1 MVAVFIFAGFGNVA
15 AEMSPAELAKASE
28 AKAVA
33 TSDEPLTTELIMKK
47 VDEAVALLGKKG
59 AAVFPEFQGLNTQFI
74 FAGTY
79 IWIHDQNGV
88 MRMHPIKYKLNGRNL
103 INMSDSTGKLFFA
116 VMNEVAEEEGGGWV
130 DYMWPKPGEKKPSPK
145 ISYVKQVTYGG
156 DTFVAGCG
164 TYDPTVIEK
173 IDPPGM
179 SGVGFCRGGSRYRNY
194 FEFQC

>member
-1 MVAVFIFAGFGNVA
+1 MSKRMILTSIVMVGVFIFVGFGNVA

-33 TSDEPLTTELIMKK
+33 TSNETLTTDLIMKK
-47 VDEAVALLGKKG
+47 VDEAVTLLGKKG
-59 AAVFPEFQGLNTQFI
+59 EAAFLEFQGEDTPFI

-88 MRMHPIKYKLNGRNL
+88 TRMHPIKYKLNGRNL

-116 VMNEVAEEEGGGWV
+116 VMNEVAEEDGGGWV

-145 ISYVKQVTYGG
+145 ISYVKQVKFG
-156 DTFVAGCG
+156 DETFVAGCG
-164 TYDPTVIEK
+164 TYDQAVIAK
-173 IDPPGM
+173 IKK
-179 SGVGFCRGGSRYRNY
+179 
-194 FEFQC
+194 

>member
-1 MVAVFIFAGFGNVA
+1 MPRRMILISIFMVTVFVLAGFGSVT
-15 AEMSPAELAKASE
+15 AEMSPAELAKSSE
-28 AKAVA
+28 AKAVE
-33 TSDEPLTTELIMKK
+33 TSSEPLTTDLIMKK

-59 AAVFPEFQGLNTQFI
+59 AAAFPDFQGQDSDFI

-103 INMSDSTGKLFFA
+103 INLADPTGKLFFA

-145 ISYVKQVTYGG
+145 ISYVKQVTFGD

-164 TYDPTVIEK
+164 TYDPAVIAK
-173 IDPPGM
+173 IQ
-179 SGVGFCRGGSRYRNY
+179 SK
-194 FEFQC
+194 

>member
-1 MVAVFIFAGFGNVA
+1 MPKRMILTTIFTVAVLIFTGFGSVA
-15 AEMSPAELAKASE
+15 AEMSPAELAKTSE

-33 TSDEPLTTELIMKK
+33 TSSETLTTELIMKK
-47 VDEAVALLGKKG
+47 VDEAVILLGKKG
-59 AAVFPEFQGLNTQFI
+59 EAAFPEFQGKDSDFI

-116 VMNEVAEEEGGGWV
+116 VMNEVAEEEGSGWV
-130 DYMWPKPGEKKPSPK
+130 DYMWPKPGDKKPSPK
-145 ISYVKQVTYGG
+145 ISYVKQVKFGE

-164 TYDPTVIEK
+164 TYDPAVIAK
-173 IDPPGM
+173 IKK
-179 SGVGFCRGGSRYRNY
+179 
-194 FEFQC
+194 

>member
-1 MVAVFIFAGFGNVA
+1 MSKRMILTSIVMVAVFIITGFSNVS

-33 TSDEPLTTELIMKK
+33 TSSEPLSTELIMKK

-59 AAVFPEFQGLNTQFI
+59 ESAFPEFQGQDTPFI

-145 ISYVKQVTYGG
+145 ISYVKQVKFG
-156 DTFVAGCG
+156 DETFVAGCG
-164 TYDPTVIEK
+164 TYDPAVIAK
-173 IDPPGM
+173 IQ
-179 SGVGFCRGGSRYRNY
+179 SK
-194 FEFQC
+194 